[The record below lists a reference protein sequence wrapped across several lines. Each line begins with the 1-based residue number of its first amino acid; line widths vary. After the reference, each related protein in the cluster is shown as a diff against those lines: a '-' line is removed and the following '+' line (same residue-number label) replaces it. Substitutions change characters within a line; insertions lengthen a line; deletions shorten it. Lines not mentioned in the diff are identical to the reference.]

1 MKDDM
6 QKKYVEFQMIQ
17 QQMQQLQQ
25 QIEKFDKQLMELNG
39 VITALEEFKTMK
51 KGSDMLV
58 PLASGIF
65 ASGELKDAEH
75 VRVNVGAN
83 VSVKKSIPDTI
94 SLVKQQIDEI
104 EKYKVQMIENLTQ
117 MNQHIHVLQ
126 QDLMSAAEKEKK
138 EEKKE

>member
-1 MKDDM
+1 M
-6 QKKYVEFQMIQ
+6 QKKYMEFQMIQ

-25 QIEKFDKQLMELNG
+25 QIEKFDKQLSELNG
-39 VITALEEFKTMK
+39 VTTALEDFQKMK

-65 ASGELKDAEH
+65 AYGELKDIEH

-94 SLVKQQIDEI
+94 ELVKQQIDEI
-104 EKYKVQMIENLTQ
+104 EKYKVQMTENLMQ
-117 MNQHIHVLQ
+117 MNQYIHALQ
-126 QDLMSAAEKEKK
+126 HDLMKAAQAEESSEKE
-138 EEKKE
+138 E

>member
-1 MKDDM
+1 M
-6 QKKYVEFQMIQ
+6 QKKYVEFQMMQ

-25 QIEKFDKQLMELNG
+25 QIEKFDKQLLELNG
-39 VITALEEFKTMK
+39 VTTALEEFQNMK

-65 ASGELKDAEH
+65 AYGELKDSEH

-104 EKYKVQMIENLTQ
+104 EKYKVQMTENLTQ
-117 MNQHIHVLQ
+117 MNQYMHALQ
-126 QDLMSAAEKEKK
+126 QDLMQAAQEEEKSEKK
-138 EEKKE
+138 E

>member
-65 ASGELKDAEH
+65 ASGELKGAEH

-94 SLVKQQIDEI
+94 SLVKQQI
-104 EKYKVQMIENLTQ
+104 L
-117 MNQHIHVLQ
+117 
-126 QDLMSAAEKEKK
+126 
-138 EEKKE
+138 